1 MSDGAFSD
9 HVAQLRKRWE
19 SDPSSRIFLQL
30 AEEYRHQGRV
40 KEALSVLDRGLKEHP
55 GYLSALVAKGRCHLE
70 LGEPEPA
77 RGVLERVV
85 KQDATQM
92 VANKLLVRAYLDTGE
107 PERARERLDLYSL
120 LNDSDPEI
128 EELSRRLQAMERP
141 PQAAPPMPI
150 PVLTPTSIP
159 ASIPASGGD
168 VFDLDPPAPRHAAA
182 DVFELDVPA
191 PRAKMAV
198 PQDDDPFADLLA
210 PPPAPVAAPAEAAP
224 QAASEPVMQEEPE
237 PEGALFTGLASR
249 ESRQRYLSGLAAEGL
264 FQLDPG
270 VEAPAAV
277 APPVFEPEPVFDLAP
292 SELSELSEPSE
303 ITAPEPVP
311 SFEDQ
316 VTEVWRRPAQEEAPP
331 PVFDLEERTPWAA
344 EPEPFVPD
352 FVPEP
357 APEFVPEPEPEP
369 VYQPVAEPAA
379 TVTLGELYL
388 RQGHLAEAGR
398 IFQEVLRHEPDS
410 SAAQEGLERLAAVR
424 AEKRPLVAR
433 DLLAGY
439 EPGHEGGEAETRA
452 RKAWVLS
459 GYLRRLRGDQHDV
472 S

>member
-1 MSDGAFSD
+1 
-9 HVAQLRKRWE
+9 
-19 SDPSSRIFLQL
+19 
-30 AEEYRHQGRV
+30 
-40 KEALSVLDRGLKEHP
+40 
-55 GYLSALVAKGRCHLE
+55 
-70 LGEPEPA
+70 
-77 RGVLERVV
+77 
-85 KQDATQM
+85 M
-92 VANKLLVRAYLDTGE
+92 VANKLLVRAYLDIGE

-141 PQAAPPMPI
+141 PQAAPPTPMP
-150 PVLTPTSIP
+150 TPAPMP
-159 ASIPASGGD
+159 APMPASGGD
-168 VFDLDPPAPRHAAA
+168 VFDLGLPAPRQAAA
-182 DVFELDVPA
+182 DVFELDAPA

-198 PQDDDPFADLLA
+198 PQDDPFGDLLA
-210 PPPAPVAAPAEAAP
+210 PPPAPAVARVEAAP
-224 QAASEPVMQEEPE
+224 LAAAEPVLEEEPE

-277 APPVFEPEPVFDLAP
+277 APPVFEAE
-292 SELSELSEPSE
+292 
-303 ITAPEPVP
+303 PEPVP

-316 VTEVWRRPAQEEAPP
+316 VTDVWSRPVQEEEAPP

-344 EPEPFVPD
+344 EPEPFVPESAPELA
-352 FVPEP
+352 PEP
-357 APEFVPEPEPEP
+357 PA
-369 VYQPVAEPAA
+369 QPAA
-379 TVTLGELYL
+379 TATLGELYL

-398 IFQEVLRHEPDS
+398 IFQEILRREPDS

-424 AEKRPLVAR
+424 AERRPLMAR

>member
-1 MSDGAFSD
+1 
-9 HVAQLRKRWE
+9 
-19 SDPSSRIFLQL
+19 
-30 AEEYRHQGRV
+30 
-40 KEALSVLDRGLKEHP
+40 
-55 GYLSALVAKGRCHLE
+55 
-70 LGEPEPA
+70 
-77 RGVLERVV
+77 
-85 KQDATQM
+85 
-92 VANKLLVRAYLDTGE
+92 
-107 PERARERLDLYSL
+107 
-120 LNDSDPEI
+120 
-128 EELSRRLQAMERP
+128 
-141 PQAAPPMPI
+141 
-150 PVLTPTSIP
+150 
-159 ASIPASGGD
+159 
-168 VFDLDPPAPRHAAA
+168 
-182 DVFELDVPA
+182 
-191 PRAKMAV
+191 
-198 PQDDDPFADLLA
+198 
-210 PPPAPVAAPAEAAP
+210 
-224 QAASEPVMQEEPE
+224 MQEEPE

-277 APPVFEPEPVFDLAP
+277 APPVFEAEPVFDLAP
-292 SELSELSEPSE
+292 SEPSEPPE
-303 ITAPEPVP
+303 MTAPEPVP

-316 VTEVWRRPAQEEAPP
+316 VTEVWKRPAQEEAPP

-357 APEFVPEPEPEP
+357 APEP

-388 RQGHLAEAGR
+388 RQGHLTEAGR